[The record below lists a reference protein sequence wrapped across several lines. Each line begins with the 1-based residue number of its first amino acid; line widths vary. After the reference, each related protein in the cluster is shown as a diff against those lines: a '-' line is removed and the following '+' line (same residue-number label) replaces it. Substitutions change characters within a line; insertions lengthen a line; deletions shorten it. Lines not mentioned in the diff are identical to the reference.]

1 MNSVENKADTFLR
14 MIRRAQRG
22 HLKVYLGYA
31 AGVGKTYQM
40 LLEGRRLKEE
50 GIDVVVGLVETHG
63 RIETERLLKG
73 LEVISRR
80 RQEYRGIAVEEM
92 DADAILV
99 RKPQVALI
107 DELAHT
113 NVPGSRNDK
122 RYQDVQDIL
131 AAGIHVITTL
141 NIQHLETLYDTVE
154 KAVGVKVRER
164 LPDRVIAEAD
174 QIVNVDLST
183 EDLRERLKEG
193 KVYTPER
200 IEIALEHFFKSA
212 NLERLREL
220 TLRELASQIDLR
232 RRETFEEEE
241 SISPD
246 QVMVCLSSR
255 GPNSDRL
262 LRYTSRLAGRLNR
275 NWYAIYVQTPAE
287 EPTVIDTHTQQ
298 IISNTLTLA
307 KQLGAIV
314 FTYKGEDVVRTLLQ
328 FTKEYRVGH
337 IVIGSPTPRSLWER
351 LRRKTGI
358 VDRLIHE
365 AKGVTVTVLNTSEGE
380 KPQIQPTAEGER
392 IPATIPQFSGTADR
406 LHLSKL
412 LSSDRIVIWNEP
424 IRKEAVL
431 RRLVETIGQR
441 DGDRNPAKL
450 LNAIVKREEKSSTFF
465 NEGAAFPHVR
475 VNGLINSIVSL
486 GLTRQGVSDEPTE
499 KPVELVF
506 LILSPGENPDEQI
519 KILALASH
527 AAQSRHLL
535 QSLRSARNSEEAM
548 KAIRDWEVPN
558 DSNKSKIS

>member
-1 MNSVENKADTFLR
+1 
-14 MIRRAQRG
+14 
-22 HLKVYLGYA
+22 
-31 AGVGKTYQM
+31 
-40 LLEGRRLKEE
+40 
-50 GIDVVVGLVETHG
+50 
-63 RIETERLLKG
+63 
-73 LEVISRR
+73 
-80 RQEYRGIAVEEM
+80 
-92 DADAILV
+92 
-99 RKPQVALI
+99 
-107 DELAHT
+107 
-113 NVPGSRNDK
+113 
-122 RYQDVQDIL
+122 
-131 AAGIHVITTL
+131 
-141 NIQHLETLYDTVE
+141 
-154 KAVGVKVRER
+154 
-164 LPDRVIAEAD
+164 
-174 QIVNVDLST
+174 
-183 EDLRERLKEG
+183 LKEG

-241 SISPD
+241 SASPD

-255 GPNSDRL
+255 GPNSERL

-298 IISNTLTLA
+298 IISSTLTLA

-314 FTYKGEDVVRTLLQ
+314 FTYKSEDVVRTLLQ
-328 FTKEYRVGH
+328 FAKEYRVGH
-337 IVIGSPTPRSLWER
+337 IVIGSPTPKSLWER
-351 LRRKTGI
+351 LRGKTGI

-365 AKGVTVTVLNTSEGE
+365 AKGVTVTVLDTSEGE

-392 IPATIPQFSGTADR
+392 TPATIPRFSGTADR
-406 LHLSKL
+406 LHLSQL
-412 LSSDRIVIWNEP
+412 LSSERIVIWNEP

-441 DGDRNPAKL
+441 DGDRDPAKL
-450 LNAIVKREEKSSTFF
+450 LNAILEREEKGSTFF
-465 NEGAAFPHVR
+465 NEGAAFPHVQ
-475 VNGLINSIVSL
+475 VNGLTNSIVSL
-486 GLTRQGVSDEPTE
+486 GLTRQGVSDELTE

-506 LILSPGENPDEQI
+506 LILSPAENPDEQI

-535 QSLRSARNSEEAM
+535 QSLRSVRTSEGAM
-548 KAIRDWEVPN
+548 KTIRDWEVPN

>member
-40 LLEGRRLKEE
+40 LLEGRRLVEE

-73 LEVISRR
+73 LEVIPRR
-80 RQEYRGIAVEEM
+80 RQEYRGITVEEM
-92 DADAILV
+92 DVDAILV

-141 NIQHLETLYDTVE
+141 NIQHLETLFDTVE

-232 RRETFEEEE
+232 RRETFEEE

-298 IISNTLTLA
+298 IISSTLTLA

-351 LRRKTGI
+351 LRGKAGI

-365 AKGVTVTVLNTSEGE
+365 AKGVTVTVLDTSEGE
-380 KPQIQPTAEGER
+380 KPQIQTSSEGGRTSATIARISETSGRPNLSQFLSPER
-392 IPATIPQFSGTADR
+392 I
-406 LHLSKL
+406 
-412 LSSDRIVIWNEP
+412 VVWNEP
-424 IRKEAVL
+424 IRKETVL
-431 RRLVETIGQR
+431 KRLAETVEQMVGIH
-441 DGDRNPAKL
+441 DPAKL
-450 LNAIVKREEKSSTFF
+450 LNAILEREEKGSTFF
-465 NEGAAFPHVR
+465 NEGSAFPHAR
-475 VNGLINSIVSL
+475 VNGLTNSIVSL

-499 KPVELVF
+499 KPIELVF
-506 LILSPGENPDEQI
+506 LILSPAENPDEQI

-535 QSLRSARNSEEAM
+535 QSLRSARTSEEVM
-548 KAIRDWEVPN
+548 KTIRDWEVPN
-558 DSNKSKIS
+558 DSDK